1 MFRLFSLFCDDDE
14 DVEEDDDDI
23 RSSFEFVD
31 DVDEDVEHLRFD
43 VSDTSYVETLF
54 EMFDKDGDG
63 RIDFEVNFCP
73 FFYSQMLPNKLEK

>member
-31 DVDEDVEHLRFD
+31 DVDEDVEHGNDDELGMLSVRAFFLLRLKII
-43 VSDTSYVETLF
+43 YVLF
-54 EMFDKDGDG
+54 
-63 RIDFEVNFCP
+63 I
-73 FFYSQMLPNKLEK
+73 